1 MWESALQIL
10 QSSGIKEALAH
21 LFAASCQAPSVREKN
36 RYRLLMAKLCLKA
49 ERPDLAKP
57 LLDELYGLIEELQ
70 LERWESP
77 TWLGEVIEALYQC
90 LTCGD
95 ERLDDQ
101 DRALT
106 LLRKL
111 CTTDVTKAMTYKN

>member
-1 MWESALQIL
+1 
-10 QSSGIKEALAH
+10 
-21 LFAASCQAPSVREKN
+21 
-36 RYRLLMAKLCLKA
+36 MAKLCLKA

-57 LLDELYGLIEELQ
+57 LLDELYALIEELQ

-95 ERLDDQ
+95 ERLEDP

-111 CTTDVTKAMTYKN
+111 CTTDVTKAMTYKT